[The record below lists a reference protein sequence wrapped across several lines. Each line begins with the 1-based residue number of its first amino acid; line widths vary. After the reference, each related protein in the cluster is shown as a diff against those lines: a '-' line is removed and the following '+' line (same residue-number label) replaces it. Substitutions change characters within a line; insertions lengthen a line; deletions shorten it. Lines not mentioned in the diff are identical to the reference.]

1 MRSALLRV
9 TADRRAQI
17 GLGVVGLFVIA
28 ALLAPLLAP
37 YDPVAQLD
45 LEGGQL
51 LPPSFAHPFG
61 TDFLSRDL
69 FSRVLYG
76 ARVSLAVAFFA
87 VTISV
92 TLGGLLGMVAGLAGR
107 WIDGM
112 LMRLVDVGL
121 AVPRVFLLLVVLA
134 LWGNVGL
141 ATLVVVL
148 GLTSWF
154 DTSRLVRAEVLSLRN
169 RDFMTAARAMGTPGL
184 RLLARHVLPNVAAP
198 IIVTA
203 TLGMGQIIL
212 VEAGLSFLGIG
223 VPRPTPSWG
232 AMIADGQREG
242 LLTAAPW
249 IAGFPGAAIVLTV
262 IAFSLLGDALRDVID
277 PRSR

>member
-1 MRSALLRV
+1 GIA
-9 TADRRAQI
+9 I
-17 GLGVVGLFVIA
+17 VGLFTVA
-28 ALLAPLLAP
+28 AILAPIFAP

-45 LEGGQL
+45 LERGQL
-51 LPPSFAHPFG
+51 LPPSLAHPFG

-69 FSRVLYG
+69 LSRVLYG

-87 VTISV
+87 VVISV
-92 TLGGLLGMVAGLAGR
+92 TLGGLLGMIAGLAGR
-107 WIDGM
+107 WIDSL

-141 ATLVVVL
+141 ATLVLVL

-154 DTSRLVRAEVLSLRN
+154 DTSRLVRAEVLSLRK
-169 RDFMTAARAMGTPGL
+169 RDFMTAARAAGVPRP
-184 RLLARHVLPNVAAP
+184 RLLVRHVLPNVAAP

-212 VEAGLSFLGIG
+212 IEAGLSFLGIG

-249 IAGFPGAAIVLTV
+249 IAGFPGAAIVITV
-262 IAFSLLGDALRDVID
+262 LAFSLLGDALRDVID